1 MLSALPAFVVGTAVV
16 RGLAGLGV
24 SEVWSFMIVMP
35 LLILAWFYFVGW
47 LTDRWVHKRSQRRAQ
62 TPV

>member
-16 RGLAGLGV
+16 RGLASLGV
-24 SEVWSFMIVMP
+24 SEVWSFTIVMP
-35 LLILAWFYFVGW
+35 LLILAWFYFIGW
-47 LTDRWVHKRSQRRAQ
+47 LIDRWVHKRSQPRAR